1 MAKKNHLRIFSVA
14 EANEVIVELRRTLPA
29 MRTALKQ
36 MEVMEDRLAVLELIC
51 NRAVSADNP
60 DLREFIATKIRY
72 HRKVAEFE
80 GMWQGVEDMGVLIQ
94 DLEKGMVHFASKR
107 GQQSIFLCW
116 REGEA
121 AVTHWHDS
129 QEQVSEEP
137 DRKRIDWKA
146 K

>member
-1 MAKKNHLRIFSVA
+1 MARKNHLRIFSVA

-80 GMWQGVEDMGVLIQ
+80 GMWQGVEDQGLLLQ
-94 DLEKGMVHFASKR
+94 DLDKGMVHFPSKR

-116 REGEA
+116 REGEE

-129 QEQVSEEP
+129 QEQASEEP
-137 DRKRIDWKA
+137 HRKRIDWKA